1 VSACPPLLLPLIAL
15 WLACTFAPVR
25 SSTVLK
31 ITFFILFEFNFSLLF
46 KGFSSYSNRRN
57 ISQSTAKTNSFFN
70 KVCAYWLHFVILQD
84 KKSVKMKTIEINS
97 LLSTIGQNLHTIRN
111 ARKET
116 LQSVAADIGI
126 THPIISKI
134 ENGRYPNIQ
143 LNLLIKLCNHYKV
156 SLQQILGLEVAN
168 IFQLTQHNKDGSQK
182 LIGQELSSGYDLY
195 IQQLISENKF
205 LKEQN
210 QQFLDN
216 LVAGK

>member
-1 VSACPPLLLPLIAL
+1 MKHIDTNALL
-15 WLACTFAPVR
+15 T
-25 SSTVLK
+25 
-31 ITFFILFEFNFSLLF
+31 
-46 KGFSSYSNRRN
+46 
-57 ISQSTAKTNSFFN
+57 
-70 KVCAYWLHFVILQD
+70 
-84 KKSVKMKTIEINS
+84 
-97 LLSTIGQNLHTIRN
+97 TIGHNLHTIRN

-116 LQSVAADIGI
+116 LQTVASEVGI

-156 SLQQILGLEVAN
+156 TLQQILGLEVAN

-195 IQQLISENKF
+195 IQQLVNENKF

-210 QQFLDN
+210 QQFLDK
-216 LVAGK
+216 LVTVK

>member
-1 VSACPPLLLPLIAL
+1 MKHIDTNALL
-15 WLACTFAPVR
+15 T
-25 SSTVLK
+25 
-31 ITFFILFEFNFSLLF
+31 
-46 KGFSSYSNRRN
+46 
-57 ISQSTAKTNSFFN
+57 
-70 KVCAYWLHFVILQD
+70 
-84 KKSVKMKTIEINS
+84 
-97 LLSTIGQNLHTIRN
+97 TIGHNLHTIRN

-116 LQSVAADIGI
+116 LQAVASEIGI

-156 SLQQILGLEVAN
+156 TLQQILGLEVAN

-210 QQFLDN
+210 QQFLDK
-216 LVAGK
+216 LVVVK

>member
-1 VSACPPLLLPLIAL
+1 
-15 WLACTFAPVR
+15 
-25 SSTVLK
+25 
-31 ITFFILFEFNFSLLF
+31 
-46 KGFSSYSNRRN
+46 
-57 ISQSTAKTNSFFN
+57 
-70 KVCAYWLHFVILQD
+70 
-84 KKSVKMKTIEINS
+84 MKNIEINS
-97 LLSTIGQNLHTIRN
+97 LLTTIGQNLHTIRN

-143 LNLLIKLCNHYKV
+143 LNLLIKLCNHYKIT
-156 SLQQILGLEVAN
+156 LQQVFSLEVAN
-168 IFQLTQHNKDGSQK
+168 IFQLTNNGEGHQK

-195 IQQLISENKF
+195 IQQLMNENKF